1 MFDIKE
7 NLKKLP
13 DCPGVYLHK
22 DKLGEVIYVGKAISL
37 RNRVRQY
44 FQSSRNHDAKV
55 RAMVSHIAEFEYITV
70 SSELEALILE
80 CNLIKKYMPKY
91 NVLLRDDK
99 TYPYIK
105 VTVNEDYPRLVKTR
119 RVLNDGSR
127 YFGPYSDAGAVN
139 RIIELLSRIYSL
151 KHCSAKTFP
160 EGFRPCLNYHIG
172 ECVGVCRGSA
182 DRQAYLANIEKILA
196 FLSGKGDEIENHLKG
211 KMQEASDRLDFETA
225 AKYRDYIL
233 AVKALSEKQRVTMP
247 GAKDMDVIL
256 PVRTT
261 KKSYAALFTVR
272 DGKLSGRE
280 TFALSADESDSS
292 EELIGA
298 FLKQYYAEGMLI
310 PKEIILDSLPDEA
323 ELTENYLSQLRG
335 SRVKLIVPA
344 KGEKRAL
351 LDLAKK
357 NVIEMTKTID
367 DREKNRQERAFL
379 LGSEVH
385 GILSDVCGN
394 FSASEN
400 REPAGN
406 AAETP
411 EYKGKQ
417 YRIEA
422 YDISNTNGVD
432 SVGAMVVFVGAMPQK
447 KEYRRFKIRTIEG
460 PNDYGS
466 LQEVIY
472 RRFKRLQEGDPAFS
486 KMPDALFIDGGANQV
501 SVVLKTLFAMKIRI
515 PVVGMAKDEH
525 HRTRALVYLKNQF
538 ETYNDPQGTY
548 EYCELPLS
556 QKPLLFKYTGT
567 IQEEVHR
574 FAIEYHKGLRGKH
587 MQGSALDEIPGVGP
601 ARRNALLLKFGSIDA
616 IRNATAEQLMTTE
629 GITEKVA
636 GNIRKFFAQ
645 TVEDKEI

>member
-37 RNRVRQY
+37 KNRVRQY

-70 SSELEALILE
+70 SSEMEALILE

-105 VTVNEDYPRLVKTR
+105 VTMNEEFPRLLKTR
-119 RVLNDGSR
+119 RVLNDGSK

-139 RIIELLSRIYSL
+139 RIIELLSGIYAL
-151 KHCSAKTFP
+151 KHCSAKSFP

-172 ECVGVCRGSA
+172 RCAGICTGNA
-182 DRQAYLANIEKILA
+182 DRELYLEHIEKILA
-196 FLSGKGDEIENHLKG
+196 FLSGKGNEIEDNLRA
-211 KMQEASDRLDFETA
+211 KMQEASEKLDFETA

-256 PVRTT
+256 PVRTA
-261 KKSYAALFTVR
+261 KKSYAALFSVR
-272 DGKLSGRE
+272 GGKLSGRE

-292 EELIGA
+292 EELMSA

-310 PKEIILDSLPDEA
+310 PKEIVLGSMPLEA
-323 ELTENYLSQLRG
+323 ELIENYLSQLRG
-335 SRVKLIVPA
+335 SKVNLIVPV
-344 KGEKRAL
+344 KGEKKAL
-351 LDLAKK
+351 LDLARK

-367 DREKNRQERAFL
+367 EREKNRQERAFS
-379 LGSEVH
+379 LGREVH
-385 GILSDVCGN
+385 NLLEQVCT
-394 FSASEN
+394 SAAAGTAGKP
-400 REPAGN
+400 EPAADAVGQ
-406 AAETP
+406 EP
-411 EYKGKQ
+411 GEYKGRQ

-432 SVGAMVVFVGAMPQK
+432 SVGAMVVFVGPVPQK
-447 KEYRRFKIRTIEG
+447 KDYRRFRIRTIEG

-472 RRFKRLQEGDPAFS
+472 RRFRRMQDGDPAFS

-501 SVVLKTLFAMKIRI
+501 SVVLRTLYAMKLTV
-515 PVVGMAKDEH
+515 PVIGMAKDDH

-538 ETYNDPQGTY
+538 EVYKDPDASY
-548 EYCELPLS
+548 DYCELPLA
-556 QKPLLFKYTGT
+556 QLPLLFKYTGT

-601 ARRNALLLKFGSIDA
+601 ARRNALLARFGSIEA
-616 IRNATAEQLMTTE
+616 IRGATEEELMMTE
-629 GITEKVA
+629 GITKKVA
-636 GNIRKFFAQ
+636 ENIINFFRQ
-645 TVEDKEI
+645 